1 MIKAAE
7 RTQLVSEYYFSKKLA
22 EIDAMNKNGEDVI
35 NLGIGNPDLLP
46 PQNAIKQL
54 IYSAAQPGNNG
65 YQSYRGIPEL
75 RNAFASWYQK
85 FYNISLNPETEI
97 LPLMGSKEGI
107 MHISLAFLNPGDEVL
122 IPNPAY
128 PTYQSVSRIVGA
140 NIIEYELTAENNWY
154 PDFEALEKQD
164 LSKVK
169 IMWVN
174 YPNMPTGQA
183 ASVALFEKL
192 IAFGLRHNILICND
206 NPYSFILNDEPISI
220 FSVKRAKEVALE
232 LNSLSKSHNM
242 AGFRVGMVAG
252 NVQFIKDILK
262 IKSNMDSGMYKPIQ
276 LAAAKALENSKSWY
290 ESINQVYSKRREL
303 VFKIFDALDST
314 YDKQQAGLFI
324 WARIPSYFSDSYV
337 ISDSILKDA
346 KIFITPGG
354 IFGSRGNSYLRI
366 SLCSSVEL
374 LRESL
379 ERIQQV
385 LNKRKLNNIL

>member
-1 MIKAAE
+1 MIKPAE
-7 RTQLVSEYYFSKKLA
+7 RTHLVKEYYFSKKLA
-22 EIDAMNKNGEDVI
+22 EIDAMNKNGEDII

-54 IYSAAQPGNNG
+54 MYSAAQPGNNG

-75 RNAFASWYQK
+75 RNAFANWYQR
-85 FYNISLNPETEI
+85 FYQVSLNPENEI

-128 PTYQSVSRIVGA
+128 PTYRSVSQLVGA
-140 NIIEYELTAENNWY
+140 NIIEYDLKSDNHWY
-154 PDFEALEKQD
+154 PNFEELEKLD

-183 ASVALFEKL
+183 ASIDLFEKL
-192 IAFGLRHNILICND
+192 VAFGLKHEILICND
-206 NPYSFILNDEPISI
+206 NPYSFILNEIPISI
-220 FSVKRAKEVALE
+220 FTVPQAKQIALE

-252 NVQFIKDILK
+252 NSCFIKDILK

-276 LAAAKALENSKSWY
+276 LAAAKALGNSKSWY
-290 ESINQVYSKRREL
+290 ESNNKEYSKRRKW
-303 VFKIFDALDST
+303 VFKIFDALDSS
-314 YDKQQAGLFI
+314 YDKQQAGLFV
-324 WARIPSYFSDSYV
+324 WAKISTDFSDAYAL
-337 ISDSILKDA
+337 SDSFLRDA

-354 IFGSRGNSYLRI
+354 VFGSGGNSYVRI
-366 SLCSSVEL
+366 SLCSSTDL
-374 LRESL
+374 LKKSL

-385 LNKRKLNNIL
+385 LKQKNKN

>member
-1 MIKAAE
+1 MIKPAE
-7 RTQLVSEYYFSKKLA
+7 RTHLVKEYYFSKKLA
-22 EIDAMNKNGEDVI
+22 EIDAMNKNGEDII

-54 IYSAAQPGNNG
+54 MYSAAQPGNNG

-75 RNAFASWYQK
+75 RNAFANWYQR
-85 FYNISLNPETEI
+85 FYQVSLNPENEI

-128 PTYQSVSRIVGA
+128 PTYRSVSLLVGA
-140 NIIEYELTAENNWY
+140 NIIEYDLKSDNHWY
-154 PDFEALEKQD
+154 PNFEELEKLD

-183 ASVALFEKL
+183 ASIDLFEKL
-192 IAFGLRHNILICND
+192 VAFGLKHEILICND
-206 NPYSFILNDEPISI
+206 NPYSFILNEIPISI
-220 FSVKRAKEVALE
+220 FTVPQAKQIALE

-252 NVQFIKDILK
+252 NSCFIKDILK

-276 LAAAKALENSKSWY
+276 LAAAKALGNSKSWY
-290 ESINQVYSKRREL
+290 ESNNKEYSKRRKW
-303 VFKIFDALDST
+303 VFKIFDALDSS
-314 YDKQQAGLFI
+314 YDKQQAGLFV
-324 WARIPSYFSDSYV
+324 WAKISADFSDAYAL
-337 ISDSILKDA
+337 SDSFLRDA

-354 IFGSRGNSYLRI
+354 VFGSEGNSYVRI
-366 SLCSSVEL
+366 SLCSSTDL
-374 LRESL
+374 LKKSL

-385 LNKRKLNNIL
+385 LKQKNKN